1 MVGICSLHLPPSL
14 SVDFA
19 IKATLYF
26 RMSILFNQIPSR
38 KKQFISYCLYCKTDL
53 SLMDEHN
60 STRKFLIATHG
71 TLAAGIKSS
80 LDIIIGSIEHV
91 FLLQAYVDEQTSV
104 EAELEKILT
113 QVTEHD
119 ELVVLTDI
127 LGGSITNQI
136 LQHCLRPNV
145 YVVSGVNLP
154 LVIDVMLADAATP
167 IEEVIST
174 AIENAKEQMVF
185 VNKLLTG
192 QNEETAND

>member
-1 MVGICSLHLPPSL
+1 MEQYNI
-14 SVDFA
+14 
-19 IKATLYF
+19 
-26 RMSILFNQIPSR
+26 
-38 KKQFISYCLYCKTDL
+38 
-53 SLMDEHN
+53 
-60 STRKFLIATHG
+60 TRKFLIATHG

-80 LDIIIGSIEHV
+80 LDIIIGEVAHV

-104 EAELEKILT
+104 EAELGKILA
-113 QVTEHD
+113 QVGDGD
-119 ELVVLTDI
+119 ELVVFTDI

-145 YVVSGVNLP
+145 YVVSGINLP
-154 LVIDVMLADAATP
+154 LVIDIMLADNTTP

-192 QNEETAND
+192 QNEDTAND

>member
-1 MVGICSLHLPPSL
+1 
-14 SVDFA
+14 
-19 IKATLYF
+19 
-26 RMSILFNQIPSR
+26 
-38 KKQFISYCLYCKTDL
+38 
-53 SLMDEHN
+53 MDKHDV
-60 STRKFLIATHG
+60 TRKFLIATHG

-80 LDIIIGSIEHV
+80 LDIIIGSVEHV

-104 EAELEKILT
+104 EVELEKIMA
-113 QVTEHD
+113 QVGEHD
-119 ELVVLTDI
+119 ELVVFTDI

-145 YVVSGVNLP
+145 SVISGVNLP
-154 LVIDVMLADAATP
+154 LVIDVMLADSATP
-167 IEEVIST
+167 IEEVISS